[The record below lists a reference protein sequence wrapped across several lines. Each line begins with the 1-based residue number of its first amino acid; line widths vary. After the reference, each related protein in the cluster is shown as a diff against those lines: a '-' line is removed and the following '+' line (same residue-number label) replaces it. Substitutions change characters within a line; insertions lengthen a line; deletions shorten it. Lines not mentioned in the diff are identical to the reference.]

1 MARISIDDELHADVR
16 FKRLVRKLSNEDQAI
31 GLLYRF
37 WRMAQDYWA
46 DECSLMPIAEFES
59 EDFRP
64 LAEVGFA
71 EQRGE
76 GYYAAGAEERFGWY
90 LQKCRASKAGVKAR
104 SVNRN
109 NTPVNR
115 NASPVNPSDEP
126 EHASRST
133 VEAPPVNP
141 SLLTSTVISTS
152 TSTSTDNATAP
163 VSAVGVGELQGQ
175 IKEASEAWIECLKK
189 WGAERELFPWEQVEF
204 ARNIQARGIEAV
216 KLAILGQRYEPETET
231 YKPSRHLS
239 LKRLFDPQKF
249 DRFVNLGAQA
259 RKKLQE
265 REQIQAQIAQTRS
278 LPPEQEPTDNP
289 EAIKAYLDG
298 FLGKMPKESA

>member
-1 MARISIDDELHADVR
+1 MARISIDDELHADAR

-37 WRMAQDYWA
+37 WRLAQDHWA
-46 DECSLMPIAEFES
+46 DDCGLMPIAEFEA

-71 EQRGE
+71 ELKE
-76 GYYAAGAEERFGWY
+76 DGYYAAGAEERFAWY
-90 LQKCRASKAGVKAR
+90 LQKCKASKAGVKAR

-109 NTPVNR
+109 QAPVNR
-115 NASPVNPSDEP
+115 NTSPVNLCGEP
-126 EHASRST
+126 EQAVRST
-133 VEAPPVNP
+133 AAVSPVNP

-152 TSTSTDNATAP
+152 ISTATSSVRDGALKEAL
-163 VSAVGVGELQGQ
+163 VGELQGQ
-175 IKEASEAWIECLKK
+175 VKEASKAWEDCLKK
-189 WGAERELFPWEQVEF
+189 HGAERVLFPYEHTEI

-216 KLAILGQRYEPETET
+216 QLAILGQKYEPESAEF
-231 YKPSRHLS
+231 KPSRHLS

-259 RKKLQE
+259 RKKLSE
-265 REQIQAQIAQTRS
+265 REAEQTRLNEMTAMAEES
-278 LPPEQEPTDNP
+278 PADKPEE
-289 EAIKAYLDG
+289 IRAYLDQ
-298 FLGKMPKESA
+298 FLGKKAGA